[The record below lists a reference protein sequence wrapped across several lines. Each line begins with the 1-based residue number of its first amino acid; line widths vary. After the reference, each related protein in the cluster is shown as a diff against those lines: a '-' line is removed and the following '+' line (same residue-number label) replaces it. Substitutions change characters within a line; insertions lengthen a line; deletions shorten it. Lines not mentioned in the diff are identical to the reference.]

1 MESNS
6 YLSVLIGN
14 QMNKKY
20 YYLFQDSTP
29 YYIYILLNEIDWNK
43 TTTPAMNPK
52 QSCQQDVK
60 NTS

>member
-1 MESNS
+1 MEINS

-20 YYLFQDSTP
+20 YYLFQDCTP

-43 TTTPAMNPK
+43 TTTPVMNPK